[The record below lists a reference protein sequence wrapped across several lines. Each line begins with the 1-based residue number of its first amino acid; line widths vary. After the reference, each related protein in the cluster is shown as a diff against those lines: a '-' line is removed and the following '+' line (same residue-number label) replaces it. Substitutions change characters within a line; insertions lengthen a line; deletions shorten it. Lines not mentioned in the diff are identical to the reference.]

1 LIFLVLHNTSYAFV
15 ISNATVG
22 FKRNLKYKETEEI
35 IEGLLYYQFPEE
47 VLVSVEKPI
56 IQLIY
61 FEDNEIFIY
70 YPEDSLVFKF
80 VSPYPVSFSFFQTFL
95 NVMKEDFGVCSR
107 GYSLLSHEIRK
118 DTLITYWKP
127 PVDLSETISSLKLV
141 FVENRIISSELKK
154 TNGEFLLETSYSRHF
169 NYGEYY
175 FPLEINSA
183 LFLDKDTIFEKISY
197 KSPVFNDSLPEEV
210 VNFKIP
216 PGVRIEEI
224 KW

>member
-1 LIFLVLHNTSYAFV
+1 LIFIVLYSTSYAFV
-15 ISNATVG
+15 INNSTVG
-22 FKRNLKYKETEEI
+22 FKRNLKHKETEEI
-35 IEGLLYYQFPEE
+35 IEGLLYYQFPEK
-47 VLVSVEKPI
+47 VLVSVKNPI
-56 IQLIY
+56 VQLIY

-70 YPEDSLVFKF
+70 YPEDSLAFKF

-95 NVMKEDFGVCSR
+95 NVMKEDFGVCGR
-107 GYSLLSHEIRK
+107 GYSLLNNEIKK

-127 PVDLSETISSLKLV
+127 PVDLSETIGNLKLV

-154 TNGEFLLETSYSRHF
+154 TNGEFLLETFYSQHF

-175 FPLEINSA
+175 FPLEINSV
-183 LFLDKDTIFEKISY
+183 LFADKDTLFEKISY
-197 KSPVFNDSLPEEV
+197 KNPVFNDSLPEEV

-216 PGVRIEEI
+216 PGIKIEEI